1 MPADGGQGGAPQP
14 GKIRPGKA
22 AVRMIANYE
31 KALQF
36 RTLLKSNR
44 ELLQQKNSAN
54 PASLLELIKSDYEK
68 VLLALTEVKGRS
80 VPALLQ
86 RFFEGHDGLLQLLL
100 PTVNLQKL
108 FHVGLEIYEPMDLV
122 VEGFEHWSRRFE
134 QLLGVD
140 IQVVRLLRFPASA
153 AFQKRVKASAE
164 IMRIWMGVEGQE
176 LMLELFD
183 IHRPVLQLPSRVP
196 GQFSVSDLRARLV
209 APGLAP
215 DHDQILQRHF
225 GGDAIWHYAIAVHE
239 RQAVTK
245 LQAAFEQLAGQNSTF
260 RLAYPACVYN
270 PHDGSYHTKIIH
282 QHQRL
287 ELEFVNHATSAD

>member
-1 MPADGGQGGAPQP
+1 MTG
-14 GKIRPGKA
+14 
-22 AVRMIANYE
+22 ANYE

-68 VLLALTEVKGRS
+68 VLLALTEVKGRN

-86 RFFEGHDGLLQLLL
+86 SFFEGHDGLLQLLL
-100 PTVNLQKL
+100 PAVNLQKL

-122 VEGFEHWSRRFE
+122 VDGFEHWSCRFE

-140 IQVVRLLRFPASA
+140 IQVLRSLRFPASA
-153 AFQKRVKASAE
+153 AFQKRVRASAE

-183 IHRPVLQLPSRVP
+183 IHRPAPQLPSRVP
-196 GQFSVSDLRARLV
+196 GQFSVSDLRTRLV

-215 DHDQILQRHF
+215 DHDQILQRYF
-225 GGDAIWHYAIAVHE
+225 GGDSIWHYAIAVQE
-239 RQAVTK
+239 RQTVTM
-245 LQAAFEQLAGQNSTF
+245 LQVAFEQLASQNSSF

-287 ELEFVNHATSAD
+287 ELEFVNHASSAD